1 MNVNW
6 KSALQ
11 AGSIILLLSLCFL
24 TGGSQSPFRFAYFP
38 LIILLALR
46 VGYNLLL
53 QAGFTFSILFV
64 LMAVLDPPPGRHLV
78 DLMAE
83 ALSFFLV
90 TVTAG
95 FVAGF
100 VVRNLASERE
110 RSENAIATFH
120 KLSEDLKHRTMNLQT
135 TLEALSEAHN
145 RLQEVDRNKS
155 KFLANVSHEL
165 RTPLSS
171 IRSYSEILLNYEDID
186 DETRKEFIRTI
197 NSESE
202 RMTGLVNQ
210 NLDLLRM
217 ESGKFELNIS
227 QLPPA
232 DLIAGSIRVVAPMAD
247 EKKIPLEIDLPS
259 DLPLVR
265 GDRDQ
270 LVQVFI
276 NLLNNAIKFT
286 TEGKITAGGRLTDE
300 HVEFFVADTGEGIFP
315 EEKEAIFDEFFRI
328 AGNLPNRP
336 RGSGLGLSIAK
347 KIVEYHGGNI
357 RVDSTP
363 GKGSTFYFTVPIA
376 VEETRRPADEGYH
389 GMAEVSGGHGP
400 ILTLYE
406 SIAIR
411 QSLRK
416 SLEKLGYQTLGADT
430 PERGMEIAAAV
441 KPGFIIVEFSERGAE
456 FLELEKWAKRN
467 GIMIAQAPLYMN
479 TVNGELSLAVNGY
492 LDKPFDRYQIVALF
506 ERFQKSRG
514 RFCIISPDQGEARNL
529 QVLLGADGYGA
540 DLFMD
545 EREVVRSSANSSFQG
560 VIIGSLPKGRVEEA
574 LAFLKGVPQFRSNPL
589 FVVQGRPAGGYV
601 KMLTIDAA
609 AWKKGGEGLS
619 PMIAEIE
626 TAYAGK

>member
-1 MNVNW
+1 M
-6 KSALQ
+6 
-11 AGSIILLLSLCFL
+11 LLLSLCFL

-100 VVRNLASERE
+100 VVRNLEHERE

-120 KLSEDLKHRTMNLQT
+120 NLSEDLKHRTMNLQT
-135 TLEALSEAHN
+135 TLEALSEAHD
-145 RLQEVDRNKS
+145 RLKEIDRNKS

-171 IRSYSEILLNYEDID
+171 IRSYSEILLSYDDID
-186 DETRKEFIRTI
+186 KETRQEFIRTI

-217 ESGKFELNIS
+217 ESGKFELTIS

-232 DLIAGSIRVVAPMAD
+232 ELIAGSIRVVAPMAG
-247 EKKIPLEIDLPS
+247 EKNIPLETDLPS

-276 NLLNNAIKFT
+276 NLMNNAIKFT
-286 TEGKITAGGRLTDE
+286 TEGKITAGARLKDE

-315 EEKEAIFDEFFRI
+315 EEKDAIFDEFFRI
-328 AGNLPNRP
+328 AGNVPNRP

-347 KIVEYHGGNI
+347 KIVEFHGGNI

-363 GKGSTFYFTVPIA
+363 GKGSTFFFTVPVA
-376 VEETRRPADEGYH
+376 VDEKRPAADNGYRA
-389 GMAEVSGGHGP
+389 MAEVTVGHGP
-400 ILTLYE
+400 VLTLYE

-416 SLEKLGYQTLGADT
+416 NLEKLGYQTLGADT
-430 PERGMEIAAAV
+430 PERGLEIAVAV
-441 KPGFIIVEFSERGAE
+441 KPDLIIAEFSERGAE

-467 GIMIAQAPLYMN
+467 GIIVLMAPLYIN
-479 TVNGELSLAVNGY
+479 TVNGELCLAVNGY
-492 LDKPFDRYQIVALF
+492 LDKPFDRYQIVSLF
-506 ERFQKSRG
+506 ERFQKGRG
-514 RFCIISPDQGEARNL
+514 RLCVVSPDQGEARNL
-529 QVLLGADGYGA
+529 QVLLGAEGYGA

-545 EREVVRSSANSSFQG
+545 EREAVRTSANSSFQG
-560 VIIGSLPKGRVEEA
+560 VIIGSLPKGRLEEA
-574 LAFLKGVPQFRSNPL
+574 LASLKGAPQFRSTPF
-589 FVVQGRPAGGYV
+589 FVLRERPAGGYL
-601 KMLTIDAA
+601 KMMTIDDAS
-609 AWKKGGEGLS
+609 WRKGGGGLS

-626 TAYAGK
+626 MAYGRK